1 MQYRIKLNVAKCV
14 GCGGCVAACIDQND
28 TPVAAGAPTR
38 RRVETRERMT
48 ERGLRVDYLSLACT
62 HCGRCIPVCPQGC
75 LRRDDDTGFV
85 VFDSLSCV
93 GCGAC
98 AAACPSKSAAV
109 FQGRVTKCDG
119 CWLRVKHGYEPACV
133 RGCITGA
140 LYLEQVSSGADS
152 PVKNKSETR

>member
-1 MQYRIKLNVAKCV
+1 MWMGGDVMQYRIKLNVAKCV

-28 TPVAAGAPTR
+28 
-38 RRVETRERMT
+38 
-48 ERGLRVDYLSLACT
+48 LSLACT

-109 FQGRVTKCDG
+109 FQGRITKCDG

-140 LYLEQVSSGADS
+140 LHLEQVSSGADS